1 MSHCM
6 YMPHFVYPFVD
17 RHLGYHLS
25 ALVNDA
31 ALNTAVHVSKFIFLG
46 FSVVG
51 LG

>member
-1 MSHCM
+1 M
-6 YMPHFVYPFVD
+6 YMPHFVYLFVD
-17 RHLGYHLS
+17 RHLDCYHLS

-46 FSVVG
+46 FSVVD